1 MYTPAGIIPVYVS
14 VCLTKY
20 PEMLRDKTQVIG
32 HATVI
37 RTIGF
42 SRPIH
47 FHRHYNEGTQLLFMT
62 IHSVNPLSLEVLAS
76 VIHIATSDLVI
87 PIQVSLILRV

>member
-1 MYTPAGIIPVYVS
+1 
-14 VCLTKY
+14 
-20 PEMLRDKTQVIG
+20 MLKDKTQDTVHVI
-32 HATVI
+32 VI

-47 FHRHYNEGTQLLFMT
+47 YHRHYNERTQLLFMT
-62 IHSVNPLSLEVLAS
+62 IHSVNPWSLEVLAS
-76 VIHIATSDLVI
+76 VIHIATSDMVI